1 MVNRHI
7 VVADGIGWTYHILT
21 VSDQSHSTDHSE
33 EFRVA
38 DLHSRPAGKYFK
50 DVIVKRL
57 LVQCTFSR
65 YNVRSWEFLLREN
78 TKKLSF

>member
-38 DLHSRPAGKYFK
+38 DLHLRPADKYFK
-50 DVIVKRL
+50 DVIV
-57 LVQCTFSR
+57 QCTYSR